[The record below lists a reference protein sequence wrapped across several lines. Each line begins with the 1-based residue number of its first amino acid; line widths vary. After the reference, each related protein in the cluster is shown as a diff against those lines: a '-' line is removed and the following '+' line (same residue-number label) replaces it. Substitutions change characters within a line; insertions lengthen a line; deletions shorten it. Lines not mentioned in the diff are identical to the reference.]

1 MTLPMPAAAL
11 DDSKGSTTTTPPR
24 TLLEAKDYDPSSVIH
39 QEAVVTPTV
48 TPTAEE
54 EEDLA
59 REQVN

>member
-1 MTLPMPAAAL
+1 MILPIPAAAL

-39 QEAVVTPTV
+39 QEAVVTVTPTV
-48 TPTAEE
+48 TAE